1 MDFGASD
8 LEAAFEALSAR
19 GWFADRS
26 PETRAALAGIARLRD
41 YAAGEALYH
50 FGDAPNGIFGLVRGA
65 LDLTIPRADGMDVT
79 AHRAEPGFWV
89 GDLALFA
96 GQTRLVS
103 VVAAEPT
110 RVVHLPAWELRRLVE
125 ADRSLH
131 ADFHALTHENMATAL
146 RLLANLATTPSEA
159 RVAVRLL
166 LLEEAQGGGAGD
178 IRLSHAKLAEM
189 IALSVPTLQ
198 RVLRRLEGEGLVE
211 LGYGRIRILDRR
223 RLLARCGD
231 AGGAQASGYTLQR

>member
-1 MDFGASD
+1 MDGGTSD
-8 LEAAFEALSAR
+8 LDAALEALSAR
-19 GWFADRS
+19 GWFAERP
-26 PETRAALAGIARLRD
+26 PEARAALAGIARLRD

-65 LDLTIPRADGMDVT
+65 IDLTIPRADGMDVT

-103 VVAAEPT
+103 VVAAEAT
-110 RVVHLPAWELRRLVE
+110 RVVHLPARELRRLVE
-125 ADRSLH
+125 ADPSLY
-131 ADFHALTHENMATAL
+131 ADFYALTHENMATAL

-166 LLEEAQGGGAGD
+166 LLEEAQAGEL
-178 IRLSHAKLAEM
+178 RLSQAKLAEM

-198 RVLRRLEGEGLVE
+198 RVLRRLEGEGVVE
-211 LGYGRIRILDRR
+211 LGYGRIRIVDRR
-223 RLLARCGD
+223 GLLALC
-231 AGGAQASGYTLQR
+231 GGA

>member
-1 MDFGASD
+1 MHGGLGD
-8 LEAAFEALSAR
+8 LESAFAALSVR
-19 GWFADRS
+19 GWFA
-26 PETRAALAGIARLRD
+26 ERAPQARTVLAGVARLRD

-50 FGDAPNGIFGLVRGA
+50 FGDPPNGIFGLVRGA
-65 LDLTIPRADGMDVT
+65 LDITIPRADGMDLTV
-79 AHRAEPGFWV
+79 HRAEPGFWI

-103 VVAAEPT
+103 AVAAEAT
-110 RVVHLPAWELRRLVE
+110 GVVHLPAWELRRLVE
-125 ADRSLH
+125 ADRSLY
-131 ADFHALTHENMATAL
+131 ADFYALTHENMATAL

-166 LLEEAQGGGAGD
+166 LLEEAQEGGAGEL
-178 IRLSHAKLAEM
+178 RVSQAKLAEM

-198 RVLRRLEGEGLVE
+198 RVLRRLEGEGLLE

-223 RLLARCGD
+223 GLLALC
-231 AGGAQASGYTLQR
+231 GGA